1 MRIAI
6 IALLTS
12 VMSLS
17 AKPAHYT
24 LDIRFPH
31 HTQHMVDVELR
42 FDQTQKQ
49 ASIISMPVW
58 TPGSYLVREFAKS
71 VEGLQWSIDGQ
82 QWNKATKTAK
92 HSWSIPA
99 PKGSHVQVKY
109 QVYARELS
117 VRTSY
122 VDADQALLNMASIA
136 MFLQHDPQAAG
147 QIHLHLPEAWTRSST
162 ALPAIPTGPET
173 SSRTHSFQF
182 ESFDQLVDC
191 PIQIGHHEEFSFE
204 VRGIPHRVAMVGQH
218 NADLEQLALDMQRIC
233 ETMTAIID
241 EHPCQDYL
249 FIVQHVPSGGGGLE
263 HASSTCL
270 MMQKD
275 GYTDADRYKRFLG
288 LVAHEYFHLW
298 NVKRIRPIELGP
310 FDYLQ
315 ENYTD
320 LLWVAEGITSYYD
333 ELALVR
339 AGYVDAQT
347 FLNTLTTY
355 IDGVENRPGSYVH
368 SLAEVSRD
376 AWIREYRPNE
386 NSANTSVSYY
396 SKGLVVAA
404 YLDAEIRSKSAGA
417 SSLDSLMR
425 YLYKTYYLGQNRGFT
440 PAEFESAVVTVAG
453 GNADHWKAFFEHCL
467 WGTGCVSS
475 AYSFESLGLT
485 PSKISIPDPSL
496 GMAWA
501 RDKNPLEVSS
511 IKRGSTAYELGLN
524 VGDQILQAQCG
535 LSTYHEGENWTE
547 FAQSCTEKG
556 LPLTLQINRNG
567 EPRTLQGLSKGDV
580 LQKTQLTLTNNWEEN
595 QWLTQ
600 WLNP

>member
-6 IALLTS
+6 LAILS
-12 VMSLS
+12 SFMSLS
-17 AKPAHYT
+17 AKPAQYQ
-24 LDIRFPH
+24 LDIHFPNH
-31 HTQHMVDVELR
+31 SQHMVDVELR
-42 FDQTQKQ
+42 FLQNEKQ
-49 ASIISMPVW
+49 AATLSMPVW

-71 VEGLQWSIDGQ
+71 VEGLQWSIDGTH
-82 QWNKATKTAK
+82 WEKAAKPAK

-99 PKGSHVQVKY
+99 PKGSHVQVRY

-122 VDADQALLNMASIA
+122 VDADQALLNMATIA
-136 MFLQHDPQAAG
+136 LFLQHDPQAAG
-147 QIHLHLPEAWTRSST
+147 QINLHLPEGWSRSST
-162 ALPAIPTGPET
+162 ALRPVEA
-173 SSRTHSFQF
+173 SSPQANAVHSYHFQ
-182 ESFDQLVDC
+182 SFDELVDC
-191 PIQIGHHEEFSFE
+191 PIQVGHHEEFSFN
-204 VRGIPHRVAMVGQH
+204 VRGIPHRVAMVGSN
-218 NADLEQLALDMQRIC
+218 NADLDQLAQDMQRIC
-233 ETMTAIID
+233 ETMTNVVD
-241 EHPCQDYL
+241 VHPCSNYL
-249 FIVQHVPSGGGGLE
+249 FIVQHVSSGGGGLE
-263 HASSTCL
+263 HANSTCL

-355 IDGVENRPGSYVH
+355 IDAVENRPGSYVH

-404 YLDAEIRSKSAGA
+404 YLDAEIRTQSAGNA
-417 SSLDSLMR
+417 SLDSLMR
-425 YLYKTYYLGQNRGFT
+425 HLYQTYYLDKNRGFT
-440 PAEFESAVVTVAG
+440 PAEFEAAVVYVSG
-453 GNADHWKAFFEHCL
+453 GHAAHWKAFFDHCL
-467 WGTGCVSS
+467 WGTASVSS
-475 AYSFESLGLT
+475 AYTFESMGIRQ
-485 PSKISIPDPSL
+485 SQIVIPDPSL

-501 RDKNPLEVSS
+501 RDKTPVEISS
-511 IKRGSTAYELGLN
+511 LKRGSTAYDLGLN
-524 VGDQILQAQCG
+524 VGDQILQAQCR
-535 LSTYHEGENWTE
+535 LSTFKEGENWPE
-547 FAQSCTEKG
+547 FAQSCSEAG
-556 LPLTLQINRNG
+556 LSLSFQIVRNG
-567 EPRTLQGLSKGDV
+567 ETRTLTGLSKGDV
-580 LQKTQLTLTNNWEEN
+580 MQKTQLTLPNDWENNSL
-595 QWLTQ
+595 LTQ

>member
-6 IALLTS
+6 LAFLTS

-17 AKPAHYT
+17 AKAAQYE
-24 LDIRFPH
+24 LNIRFSQH
-31 HTQHMVDVELR
+31 AQHMVDVELS

-49 ASIISMPVW
+49 ASVISMPVW
-58 TPGSYLVREFAKS
+58 TPGSYLLREFAKS
-71 VEGLQWSIDGQ
+71 VEGVQWSIDGQ
-82 QWNKATKTAK
+82 QWNKALKTSK

-99 PKGSHVQVKY
+99 PKGSRVQVKY

-136 MFLQHDPQAAG
+136 MFLQHAPQAAG
-147 QIHLHLPEAWTRSST
+147 QIHLHLPEAWTRTST
-162 ALPAIPTGPET
+162 ALTPLPTGPET
-173 SSRTHSFQF
+173 SSRVHSFQF

-191 PIQIGHHEEFSFE
+191 PIQIGRHDEFSFE

-218 NADLEQLALDMQRIC
+218 NADLEQLAIDMQRIC
-233 ETMTAIID
+233 ETMTAVID

-249 FIVQHVPSGGGGLE
+249 FIVQHVASGGGGLE
-263 HASSTCL
+263 HANSTCL
-270 MMQKD
+270 MMQND

-347 FLNTLTTY
+347 FLNTLSSY
-355 IDGVENRPGSYVH
+355 IDAVENRPGSYVH
-368 SLAEVSRD
+368 SLAEVSRE

-425 YLYKTYYLGQNRGFT
+425 YLYQSYYLDKSRGFT
-440 PAEFESAVVTVAG
+440 PQEFEEAVIYVSG
-453 GNADHWKAFFEHCL
+453 GQAEHWKSFFNHCL
-467 WGTGCVSS
+467 WGTESVSS
-475 AYSFESLGLT
+475 AYSFESMGIT
-485 PSKISIPDPSL
+485 QSQTSVADPSL
-496 GMAWA
+496 GISWA
-501 RDKNPLEVSS
+501 RDKKPLEVSTV
-511 IKRGSTAYELGLN
+511 KRGSTAFELGLN
-524 VGDQILQAQCG
+524 VGDQVLQAQCA
-535 LSTYHEGENWTE
+535 LSTYKEGEDWSE
-547 FAQSCTEKG
+547 FSKDCTEPG
-556 LPLTLQINRNG
+556 TPVTFTIIRHG
-567 EPRTLQGLSKGDV
+567 ESRTLNGLSKGDA
-580 LQKTQLTLTNNWEEN
+580 LQKTQLTLSNNWEDN
-595 QWLTQ
+595 RLLTQ